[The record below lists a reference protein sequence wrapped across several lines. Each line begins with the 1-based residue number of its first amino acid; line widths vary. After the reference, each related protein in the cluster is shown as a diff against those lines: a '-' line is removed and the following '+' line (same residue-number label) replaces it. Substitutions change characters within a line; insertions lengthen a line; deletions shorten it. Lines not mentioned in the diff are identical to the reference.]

1 MISNYHKRATCAL
14 CIERVVSRTANEQT
28 HILHKLISISVIR
41 RLVTEVNI
49 LHKQYCMHKHLFGE
63 IDRYS

>member
-1 MISNYHKRATCAL
+1 MISSNHKWAARAL
-14 CIERVVSRTANEQT
+14 CIESVVSRAANEQT